1 MLYIYAS
8 RCLAWSSKRGAGEPE
23 WLLEPAPRPG
33 VGTGRPS
40 VTSPSEKEKKK
51 AWSSKQA
58 KALMRATR
66 HVWDGCAI
74 YVAVKERARTGTVV
88 NTTHACMLYV

>member
-1 MLYIYAS
+1 MG
-8 RCLAWSSKRGAGEPE
+8 LA
-23 WLLEPAPRPG
+23 
-33 VGTGRPS
+33 
-40 VTSPSEKEKKK
+40 SPSGSWSQPPGRALARGGPLLPLLVKKK